1 MEDRDVSWR
10 TNIEMS
16 NLVVM
21 DHEPPPLS
29 RSSKEAL
36 KNIETRLYREYLRK
50 RVQNGLTYP
59 TNQAETLH
67 NSTLNTPTMEKLSQD
82 HVRSQHGHSHDG
94 NATSQ
99 INSNPT
105 SCVKNGMVNQLGA
118 NYHMNNSQ
126 YRNFDL
132 ADSSA
137 LGSGLLT
144 PSTLNRILTE
154 RTNSNGIHSLPN
166 QSLRRPQ
173 DMQDTVASN
182 HYKRLLLSIYHK
194 LPENID
200 MQRNLDYVNGSRP
213 SQFNSQS
220 YLSSLASSQN
230 SKTDEISSLQ
240 NQSFFHQ
247 PSTKMPSYKDSRS
260 QPFSISEESPL
271 SSFVDSTT
279 LAGSLDTPPQQNQAN
294 IEIEHLISRLK
305 TDGLSQPTRNS
316 STNGEDDYKNNDSTA
331 SLNKQDETHHN
342 HQGEMNG
349 ASQGMGKSIL
359 QKKPR
364 QGIRLVRIS
373 PYKNPPVVKPVKP
386 STKNSVQPSLQLSSK
401 KRPREDHA
409 DKEDKSIVPPPQ
421 LSSEG
426 ERIPSKEVSNPITP
440 TFNLKEAL
448 KTVESPHDKK
458 ERKWLS
464 KYKNLLDFKEANGHC
479 NVPQFYKKD
488 PELGVWVMTQRT
500 QYRYRAQGKKSHL
513 HEAREVVLRDAGFDW
528 GKRYVQTPWD
538 VRLEQLINF
547 QNEYGA
553 DASVSSIRSHDSQL
567 ATWIHNQRRH
577 YKLFRQG
584 KQSPMTEE
592 RIKKLEENGF
602 RWEN

>member
-1 MEDRDVSWR
+1 MEEPDVSWR
-10 TNIEMS
+10 TNIEMN

-59 TNQAETLH
+59 MNQADTLH
-67 NSTLNTPTMEKLSQD
+67 NSTINTPTMEKLSQD
-82 HVRSQHGHSHDG
+82 HMRSQHGHSHDG

-99 INSNPT
+99 INTNPT

-118 NYHMNNSQ
+118 NYHMNHSQ

-132 ADSSA
+132 ADSSS
-137 LGSGLLT
+137 LSSGLL

-154 RTNSNGIHSLPN
+154 RTNSSGMHSLPN
-166 QSLRRPQ
+166 QPLRRPQ

-182 HYKRLLLSIYHK
+182 HYKRLLLSIYQN

-200 MQRNLDYVNGSRP
+200 MQRNLDYGNGSRP
-213 SQFNSQS
+213 PQFNSQS
-220 YLSSLASSQN
+220 YLSSIASSQN

-240 NQSFFHQ
+240 SQNFFHQ
-247 PSTKMPSYKDSRS
+247 PSTKLPSYKDSRS
-260 QPFSISEESPL
+260 QPCSISGESPL

-279 LAGSLDTPPQQNQAN
+279 LAGSLDIPPKQNQTN
-294 IEIEHLISRLK
+294 IEIESLISRLK
-305 TDGLSQPTRNS
+305 TDGLPSPTRNL
-316 STNGEDDYKNNDSTA
+316 STNGEHDYENSDSTS

-342 HQGEMNG
+342 HKGETNSG
-349 ASQGMGKSIL
+349 SKGIGRNIL

-364 QGIRLVRIS
+364 QGINLVRIS
-373 PYKNPPVVKPVKP
+373 PYKNSPLRNPVKP
-386 STKNSVQPSLQLSSK
+386 STKNSVKPSLQLSNK
-401 KRPREDHA
+401 KRPREDHE
-409 DKEDKSIVPPPQ
+409 DMEDKSIASPPP
-421 LSSEG
+421 LLSEG
-426 ERIPSKEVSNPITP
+426 GSIPSEEISNPIP
-440 TFNLKEAL
+440 QTFNLEEAL

-553 DASVSSIRSHDSQL
+553 DASVSSIRSHDPQL